1 VGEVMIKSEFVY
13 IGNESTMFN
22 HGDVYK
28 VISFT
33 NSPNSYIR
41 IIDKNGQL
49 TSVSQEHHKLLFVT
63 KSTWRDM
70 KLNKILLDN

>member
-1 VGEVMIKSEFVY
+1 MGEDIIRSEFVY
-13 IGNESTMFN
+13 IGNESSIFN
-22 HGDVYK
+22 NGDVYK
-28 VISFT
+28 AISFT

-49 TSVSQEHHKLLFVT
+49 TSVSQEHLKLQFVT

-70 KLNKILLDN
+70 KLNNIL